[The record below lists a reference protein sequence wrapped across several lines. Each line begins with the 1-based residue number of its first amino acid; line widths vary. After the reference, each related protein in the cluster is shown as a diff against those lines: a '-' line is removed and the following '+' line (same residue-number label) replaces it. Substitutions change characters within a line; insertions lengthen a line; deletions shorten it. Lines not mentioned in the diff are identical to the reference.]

1 MIGLV
6 MAGLV
11 PAILIMWHSVILI
24 DDRRDK
30 PQIKSGDGDDAP
42 SFAPL
47 LSLFINLLHKGDETP
62 SLVVVHYCHETTRLI
77 DDVIFYLI
85 FLWTAAAFH
94 GSLLRQN
101 EILMVP
107 LRIARDIVPCNTNFV
122 A

>member
-1 MIGLV
+1 
-6 MAGLV
+6 MAALV
-11 PAILIMWHSVILI
+11 PAILIMWHRAIPIEIAGTIPDQV
-24 DDRRDK
+24 R
-30 PQIKSGDGDDAP
+30 DGDDAT

-47 LSLFINLLHKGDETP
+47 LSLFIDLLHMGDETP
-62 SLVVVHYCHETTRLI
+62 SLVVVHYCHQTTRLI

-85 FLWTAAAFH
+85 FLWSATAFH